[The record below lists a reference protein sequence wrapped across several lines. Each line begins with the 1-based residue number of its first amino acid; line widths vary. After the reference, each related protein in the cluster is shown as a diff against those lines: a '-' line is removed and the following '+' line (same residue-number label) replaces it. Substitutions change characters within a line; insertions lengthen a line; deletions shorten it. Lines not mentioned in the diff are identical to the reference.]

1 MDNVLKIFSRGK
13 LTKSGSKMEKPHYK
27 ICPRTSRSTTEH
39 LLARQFFVMVLMET
53 CIAQVCLFT
62 SNEQKEIVLL
72 EKNYGTASC
81 RKLNN
86 YPFCLTN
93 TC

>member
-53 CIAQVCLFT
+53 CIAQVCIFT

-72 EKNYGTASC
+72 EKTTELPVVAS
-81 RKLNN
+81 LTIT
-86 YPFCLTN
+86 PFCLTN
-93 TC
+93 AC